1 MVALFVQTLLLMAA
15 AYFAGA
21 ALACLIRRSL
31 FAPTIRPVPVQRT
44 VDPLPEVA
52 QRAAVGERFAR
63 SPTTEPRPVVSPPAP
78 MARPGPVAA
87 AVAAAKAERPP
98 AQDLKR
104 IRLIDAGIEA
114 ALNKLGVDR
123 YEHIAGWMQPDVKRI
138 GEALGLGG
146 RISQENWIEQAQV
159 LARGGETYF
168 ATRRARGESA
178 SAAPTPDEG
187 ERRPIT
193 APPASTPTV
202 SPRPSTGG
210 AAGVVADV
218 AIGAVATAPVPP
230 PAPAPAPY
238 TPPDVAGRA
247 AFAAARPAAQAVAA
261 GPAAAPTPLPRTVPF
276 APAEPEPAV
285 PIRPAAPTARDN
297 LQRISG
303 IDAAVEAALVT
314 QGVTRYSQIAHW
326 SPADVERFE
335 TQLGAA
341 GRIGRE
347 NWIEQAQI
355 LSRGGD
361 TKYSRQYD
369 QGINGAAAPAAAPAS
384 APASA
389 PRPVKLADAIS
400 EQAAKAVG
408 ESADAPRAGR
418 SDIGSLRSVRAEV
431 YRTAEAAGEAQRP
444 ASDSKVLRSAVR
456 DDLKRIRGI
465 GVLIENR
472 LNAMGVVAYE
482 QIANWTAADIDR
494 VSQSLD
500 FKGRIERENWV
511 EQARILASGG
521 ATEFSRRVDRGEMD
535 TGRYRR

>member
-15 AYFAGA
+15 AYFIGA

-31 FAPTIRPVPVQRT
+31 FTPALAPLPTART
-44 VDPLPEVA
+44 VEPLPEVM
-52 QRAAVGERFAR
+52 QRAPGGFAR
-63 SPTTEPRPVVSPPAP
+63 TPAP
-78 MARPGPVAA
+78 EPKPTPKPVAPASKPAPGPAAA
-87 AVAAAKAERPP
+87 AVAAAKAERAP

-123 YEHIAGWMQPDVKRI
+123 YEHIAAWMQPDVKRI
-138 GEALGLGG
+138 GEALGLSG

-159 LARGGETYF
+159 LAKGGETYF
-168 ATRRARGESA
+168 ATRRARGEAA
-178 SAAPTPDEG
+178 SATPTPDEG
-187 ERRPIT
+187 ERRPI
-193 APPASTPTV
+193 PGPAV

-218 AIGAVATAPVPP
+218 TVAAVAASAPR
-230 PAPAPAPY
+230 PAPAPAAPY
-238 TPPDVAGRA
+238 VPPDVSERA
-247 AFAAARPAAQAVAA
+247 AFATR
-261 GPAAAPTPLPRTVPF
+261 PAAAPAAVLPRTVPT
-276 APAEPEPAV
+276 APLPPEPVV
-285 PIRPAAPTARDN
+285 PIRPAASATRDN
-297 LQRISG
+297 LQRISS
-303 IDAAVEAALVT
+303 IDTEVESALVA

-335 TQLGAA
+335 KLLGID

-361 TKYSRQYD
+361 TKFSRQYD
-369 QGINGAAAPAAAPAS
+369 QGTNGAAAAPS
-384 APASA
+384 
-389 PRPVKLADAIS
+389 PRPVKLADAIQEHS
-400 EQAAKAVG
+400 AKGTGEAPDAGRAAA
-408 ESADAPRAGR
+408 R
-418 SDIGSLRSVRAEV
+418 SDIGSLRSVRAAV
-431 YRTAEAAGEAQRP
+431 YRSAEPAPDQAQHGTA
-444 ASDSKVLRSAVR
+444 DSKVLRSAPR
-456 DDLKRIRGI
+456 EDLKRIRGI

-535 TGRYRR
+535 TGRYKR

>member
-15 AYFAGA
+15 AYFIGA

-31 FAPTIRPVPVQRT
+31 FTPALAPLPAART
-44 VDPLPEVA
+44 VEPLPEVM
-52 QRAAVGERFAR
+52 QRAPGGFAR
-63 SPTTEPRPVVSPPAP
+63 TPAP
-78 MARPGPVAA
+78 EPVPKPVAPAPKPAPGPAAA
-87 AVAAAKAERPP
+87 AVAAAKAERAP

-123 YEHIAGWMQPDVKRI
+123 YEHIAAWMQPEVKRI

-159 LARGGETYF
+159 LAKGGETYF
-168 ATRRARGESA
+168 ATRRARGEAA
-178 SAAPTPDEG
+178 SATPTPDEG
-187 ERRPIT
+187 ERRPI
-193 APPASTPTV
+193 PGPAI

-218 AIGAVATAPVPP
+218 AIAAVAASTPRPV
-230 PAPAPAPY
+230 PAPAAPY
-238 TPPDVAGRA
+238 VAPDVSERA
-247 AFAAARPAAQAVAA
+247 AFATRPAA
-261 GPAAAPTPLPRTVPF
+261 AAAPAAVLPRTVPT
-276 APAEPEPAV
+276 APLPPEPVV
-285 PIRPAAPTARDN
+285 PIRPAAPATRDN
-297 LQRISG
+297 LQRISS
-303 IDAAVEAALVT
+303 IDAEVESALVT

-335 TQLGAA
+335 KLLGIE

-361 TKYSRQYD
+361 TKFSRQYD
-369 QGINGAAAPAAAPAS
+369 QGTHTPSPPAVAPAA
-384 APASA
+384 A
-389 PRPVKLADAIS
+389 PRPVKLADAIQEHS
-400 EQAAKAVG
+400 AKGTGDEASDAGRAAA
-408 ESADAPRAGR
+408 R

-431 YRTAEAAGEAQRP
+431 YRSAEPDQAQRGT
-444 ASDSKVLRSAVR
+444 ADSKVLRSAPR
-456 DDLKRIRGI
+456 EDLKRIRGV

-535 TGRYRR
+535 TGRYKR

>member
-1 MVALFVQTLLLMAA
+1 
-15 AYFAGA
+15 
-21 ALACLIRRSL
+21 
-31 FAPTIRPVPVQRT
+31 
-44 VDPLPEVA
+44 
-52 QRAAVGERFAR
+52 
-63 SPTTEPRPVVSPPAP
+63 
-78 MARPGPVAA
+78 
-87 AVAAAKAERPP
+87 VAAAKAERPP

-123 YEHIAGWMQPDVKRI
+123 YEHIAAWRQVDVKRI

-159 LARGGETYF
+159 LAKGGETHF
-168 ATRRARGESA
+168 AARLARGEAA
-178 SAAPTPDEG
+178 SATPTPDEG
-187 ERRPIT
+187 ERRRI
-193 APPASTPTV
+193 AGPAV

-218 AIGAVATAPVPP
+218 AIAADTAPAPRPAPEQPAPYAPP
-230 PAPAPAPY
+230 NVSERGAFAMRSVPAPAVGLPK
-238 TPPDVAGRA
+238 TV
-247 AFAAARPAAQAVAA
+247 
-261 GPAAAPTPLPRTVPF
+261 PAAALP
-276 APAEPEPAV
+276 PEPAV
-285 PIRPAAPTARDN
+285 PIRPTAPAARDN

-303 IDAAVEAALVT
+303 IDARAESALVA

-335 TQLGAA
+335 KQLGVE

-361 TKYSRQYD
+361 TKFSRQYD
-369 QGINGAAAPAAAPAS
+369 QGAHTAASGS
-384 APASA
+384 APA
-389 PRPVKLADAIS
+389 PRALRLADAIQ
-400 EQAAKAVG
+400 EHAAKGGA
-408 ESADAPRAGR
+408 EASDAARTTAAR
-418 SDIGSLRSVRAEV
+418 SDIGTLRSVRAEV
-431 YRTAEAAGEAQRP
+431 YRGGESTADQGQRSAA
-444 ASDSKVLRSAVR
+444 DSKVVRSAPR
-456 DDLKRIRGI
+456 EDLKRIRGI

-535 TGRYRR
+535 TGRYKR

>member
-15 AYFAGA
+15 AYFIGA

-31 FAPTIRPVPVQRT
+31 FTPAMDPIPAART
-44 VDPLPEVA
+44 VDPLPEVM
-52 QRAAVGERFAR
+52 QRAPGGFAR
-63 SPTTEPRPVVSPPAP
+63 TPAP
-78 MARPGPVAA
+78 EPKPIPKPVAPQPKPAPGPAAA
-87 AVAAAKAERPP
+87 AVAAAKAERAP

-123 YEHIAGWMQPDVKRI
+123 YEHIAAWMQPDVKRI
-138 GEALGLGG
+138 GEALGLSG

-159 LARGGETYF
+159 LAKGGETYF
-168 ATRRARGESA
+168 ATRRARGEAA
-178 SAAPTPDEG
+178 SATPTPDEG
-187 ERRPIT
+187 ERRPI
-193 APPASTPTV
+193 PGPAV

-218 AIGAVATAPVPP
+218 TVAAVAASAPR
-230 PAPAPAPY
+230 PAPAPVAPY
-238 TPPDVAGRA
+238 VPPDVSERA
-247 AFAAARPAAQAVAA
+247 AFAIRPAVAA
-261 GPAAAPTPLPRTVPF
+261 APAAVLPRTMPT
-276 APAEPEPAV
+276 APLPPEPAV
-285 PIRPAAPTARDN
+285 PIRPAAPATRDN
-297 LQRISG
+297 LQRISS
-303 IDAAVEAALVT
+303 IDTEVESALVA

-335 TQLGAA
+335 KLLAID

-361 TKYSRQYD
+361 TKFSRQYD
-369 QGINGAAAPAAAPAS
+369 QGTHTPAPPAVAPAA
-384 APASA
+384 A
-389 PRPVKLADAIS
+389 PRPVKLADAIQEHS
-400 EQAAKAVG
+400 AKGTGEASDAGRAAT
-408 ESADAPRAGR
+408 R

-431 YRTAEAAGEAQRP
+431 YRSAEPAPDHAQRG
-444 ASDSKVLRSAVR
+444 AADSKVLRSAPR
-456 DDLKRIRGI
+456 EDLKRIRGI

-535 TGRYRR
+535 TGRYKR

>member
-15 AYFAGA
+15 AYFVGA

-31 FAPTIRPVPVQRT
+31 FTPALEPLPAARPVE
-44 VDPLPEVA
+44 PLPEVL
-52 QRAAVGERFAR
+52 QRGTGAERFGRTPPSEVGPA
-63 SPTTEPRPVVSPPAP
+63 PKPAPPAP
-78 MARPGPVAA
+78 KPPPGPAAA
-87 AVAAAKAERPP
+87 AVAAAKADRPP
-98 AQDLKR
+98 AQNLKR
-104 IRLIDAGIEA
+104 IRMIDAGIEA

-123 YEHIAGWMQPDVKRI
+123 YEHIAAWKQADVKRI

-159 LARGGETYF
+159 LAKGGETHF
-168 ATRRARGESA
+168 AARLARGEAA
-178 SAAPTPDEG
+178 SATPTPDEG
-187 ERRPIT
+187 ERRQI
-193 APPASTPTV
+193 AGPAI

-218 AIGAVATAPVPP
+218 AFAAAA
-230 PAPAPAPY
+230 APAPKPAPDQPVPY
-238 TPPDVAGRA
+238 APPNVSERA
-247 AFAAARPAAQAVAA
+247 AFATREVPA
-261 GPAAAPTPLPRTVPF
+261 PAAALPKTVP
-276 APAEPEPAV
+276 AAAL
-285 PIRPAAPTARDN
+285 PIRPAAPAVRDN

-303 IDAAVEAALVT
+303 IDAEVESALVA

-335 TQLGAA
+335 KQLGVE

-361 TKYSRQYD
+361 TKFSRQYD
-369 QGINGAAAPAAAPAS
+369 QGGRAAASGSAAAPRAL
-384 APASA
+384 
-389 PRPVKLADAIS
+389 RLADAIQ
-400 EQAAKAVG
+400 EHAAKGGAEASDAARTTAV
-408 ESADAPRAGR
+408 R
-418 SDIGSLRSVRAEV
+418 SDIGTLRSVRAEV
-431 YRTAEAAGEAQRP
+431 YRGGDAAADQGQRS
-444 ASDSKVLRSAVR
+444 AADSKVVRSAPR
-456 DDLKRIRGI
+456 EDLKRIRGI

-535 TGRYRR
+535 TARHKR